1 MNNRLNLIPRP
12 SRFLKPGRSLL
23 LLMLLVFCTAAFATP
38 TTPTSDFIDN
48 GDGTV
53 THKTTGLVWMRCS
66 MGQTWDKA
74 TASCTGTAARY
85 TWDAAM
91 ALKIDFAGK
100 SDWRLPNIAE
110 LNTIVEWANYNPAI
124 NTTIFPN
131 APNEETFSSTLS
143 AYNSRFP
150 WFLSFYS
157 GQNTFIFNDNQN
169 YSFSVRL
176 VRAGQSFSSLPLTT
190 PTSDF
195 IDNKDGTVKH
205 KRTGLIWQRCTVG
218 QKWTGATCLGS
229 ENRYTWNQAM
239 ALKSTF
245 AGHNDWR
252 IPNANEFL
260 SIVEYGTYSAY
271 SPAIN
276 RIIFPS
282 IHGFWWYYWS
292 SSPYAVD
299 NNFALSAYFDFGS
312 VESINKES
320 YIGVLLVRG
329 GQPST
334 SLPFS
339 IAQSPLSGST
349 GDIFVQWGNGFTPNS
364 TATLHI
370 QKPDGTEYPTQQ
382 QALDTYGHFS
392 INYPITANKP
402 AGTYRWWL
410 VDNSTGTKSQTIRYK
425 IIPLKNIAK
434 LYGTLHSNSNNG
446 AALANVKVSVGLK
459 SILTAKDGSFA
470 LNKIAAG
477 QQIVTFSKIG
487 YQPFSV
493 TVSVPS
499 SGAYNLGDRWLVQ
512 NGTVTPTI
520 AQAPMVG
527 LPGSTFVQW
536 GTGFTRNGKATLHF
550 KKPDG
555 SEYPSVVV
563 ALDGLGHLEKSYTTP
578 MDKPAG
584 DYSWWAVDNAS
595 QKVSNTVTYT
605 VMQPANVCTA
615 PPDKG
620 LMKINDA
627 TCMEQWNLTIFYKER
642 YNGFLAAR
650 QSLIQKKID
659 GTLDANSYFNIAL
672 DLYSS
677 IDSLKELPNLKN
689 KNIKKLVGIGANQ
702 GMQLEGKA
710 SNNEMADIWYGLVGS
725 WLESAATGNP
735 MPVIEQSVTT
745 SLGAVN
751 NLFATIGVTA
761 LTKRF
766 QEVEIAK
773 QYLFEY
779 YRNGSRFELL
789 AASYGLPANAKMY
802 NVITAIGKQIGAT
815 PHWFWGDAYN
825 VYNVVDIIRAEESIV
840 AMKQAEYSK

>member
-1 MNNRLNLIPRP
+1 MKMNRIFKSTVETLQCNVSTALM
-12 SRFLKPGRSLL
+12 
-23 LLMLLVFCTAAFATP
+23 LLMLCCFQPAFATP

-48 GDGTV
+48 NDGTV
-53 THKTTGLVWMRCS
+53 THKLTGLVWMRCS

-74 TASCTGTAARY
+74 TANCTGTAATY

-91 ALKIDFAGK
+91 ALKSDFAGK
-100 SDWRLPNIAE
+100 GDWRLPNIAE
-110 LNTIVEWANYNPAI
+110 LNTIVERENITI
-124 NTTIFPN
+124 NTNTTVFPN
-131 APNEETFSSTLS
+131 TPTSYTWSSSPVVYSSNNAWFVNFNYGNDSYDSKNESYF
-143 AYNSRFP
+143 
-150 WFLSFYS
+150 
-157 GQNTFIFNDNQN
+157 
-169 YSFSVRL
+169 VRL
-176 VRAGQSFSSLPLTT
+176 VRGRQWSFGSLPLTT
-190 PTSDF
+190 PTADF
-195 IDNKDGTVKH
+195 TDNQNGTVTH
-205 KRTGLIWQRCTVG
+205 KRTGLTWQRCSVG
-218 QKWTGATCLGS
+218 QTWTGTTCSGTAIT
-229 ENRYTWNQAM
+229 YTWWDTAM
-239 ALKSTF
+239 TLKSIF
-245 AGHNDWR
+245 AGKNDWR
-252 IPNANEFL
+252 VPNQNELL
-260 SIVEYGTYSAY
+260 SIAEYGTYN
-271 SPAIN
+271 PAIN
-276 RIIFPS
+276 TAIFPNTPNS
-282 IHGFWWYYWS
+282 MAWS
-292 SSPYAVD
+292 SSPFGNSGYSWVVAFSNGYGNGVYKAVSL
-299 NNFALSAYFDFGS
+299 F
-312 VESINKES
+312 VR
-320 YIGVLLVRG
+320 LVRN
-329 GQPST
+329 GQPSA
-334 SLPFS
+334 SSPFS

-349 GDIFVQWGNGFTPNS
+349 GDIFVQWGNGFTANS

-370 QKPDGTEYPTQQ
+370 QKPDGTEYPTQP
-382 QALDTYGHFS
+382 QALDANGHFS
-392 INYPITANKP
+392 INYPIPANKP

-434 LYGTLHSNSNNG
+434 LYGTLHSNTNNG
-446 AALANVKVSVGLK
+446 SALANAKVSVGLK
-459 SILTAKDGSFA
+459 TILTAKDGSFA
-470 LNKIAAG
+470 LNQIAAG

-487 YQPFSV
+487 YQPFAV

-555 SEYPSVVV
+555 SEYSSVVV
-563 ALDGLGHLEKSYTTP
+563 PLDGLGHLEKSYTTQ

-595 QKVSNTVTYT
+595 QKVSNSVTYSVT
-605 VMQPANVCTA
+605 QPASVCTA

-620 LMKINDA
+620 LMKTNDA
-627 TCMEQWNLTIFYKER
+627 TCMEQWNLAIFYKER

-650 QSLIQKKID
+650 QSLIQKKIN

-677 IDSLKELPNLKN
+677 LDSLQELPNLKD

-802 NVITAIGKQIGAT
+802 NIITAIGKKIGAT
-815 PHWFWGDAYN
+815 PDWFWGDAYN
-825 VYNVVDIIRAEESIV
+825 VYNVVDIIRAEENIV